1 MPPKKAKI
9 NASGAGT
16 LLADEDLSDVA
27 TLPKLNDFIFA
38 NMYAFKYKKNK
49 LNLEKSLFKRLYMPP
64 DGETAELAKTH
75 KVIQLSD
82 LLAQAKARQYM
93 TEDECS
99 RIEELDPVKVRQVL
113 ARVTNELMASIL
125 VPARR
130 AKVEEEEK
138 FYQAL
143 EKVEDEAEKKQ

>member
-1 MPPKKAKI
+1 
-9 NASGAGT
+9 
-16 LLADEDLSDVA
+16 
-27 TLPKLNDFIFA
+27 
-38 NMYAFKYKKNK
+38 
-49 LNLEKSLFKRLYMPP
+49 
-64 DGETAELAKTH
+64 
-75 KVIQLSD
+75 
-82 LLAQAKARQYM
+82 M